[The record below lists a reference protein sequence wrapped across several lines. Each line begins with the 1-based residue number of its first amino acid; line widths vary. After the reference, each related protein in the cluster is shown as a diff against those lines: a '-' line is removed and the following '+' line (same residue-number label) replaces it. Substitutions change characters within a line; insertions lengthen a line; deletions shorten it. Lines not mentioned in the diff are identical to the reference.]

1 MNMEALEKVSFNTS
15 HACRLLVE
23 PLWDFSFKWPLA
35 FATFLSTVCPN
46 TTTRRDSS
54 SPVWLPWASETV
66 INVSGVR
73 PHRCYCKILPRW
85 MSYKSREPLPKAS
98 CLIKLR
104 LEPKVFRKT
113 LQNGTQLPQRTTEPW
128 ISGQLNLRDAVKV
141 KHKLF

>member
-1 MNMEALEKVSFNTS
+1 MEALEKVSFKTS

-23 PLWDFSFKWPLA
+23 PLWDFSFKWSLA

-73 PHRCYCKILPRW
+73 PNRWYCKILPRW
-85 MSYKSREPLPKAS
+85 MSHKSREPLPKAS
-98 CLIKLR
+98 CPIKLR

-113 LQNGTQLPQRTTEPW
+113 FQNGTQLPQRATEPF
-128 ISGQLNLRDAVKV
+128 ISGQLNLRDAVNV
-141 KHKLF
+141 KHKWF